1 MGGEQSPEE
10 PPSLS
15 THAESPRVRRTPW
28 FPAAYVK
35 GVVALAAAYFVTAK
49 LGQALR
55 YTGSVSAIWPPVG
68 LGIAALYLWGFAWW
82 PGLFIGDFLVNLELY
97 VHHTIPI
104 GSLIGQQTGNMI
116 EIVGGAWLLRMLIG
130 PGARLDRVRQI
141 SGVFAAGAVA
151 TAASAT
157 IGTVSLL
164 AGGVIAASEVPTFW
178 RTWWLGDLS
187 GVLVILPLIVVWI
200 RSTAADRRRLFTW
213 SGAAAMSS
221 VLLLTVAA
229 VSTTATVTYL
239 IFPAL
244 VWAALRFRAPGAT
257 LAVAITAAVTI
268 GMTADN
274 LGAFS
279 RQQIDNRTLSTQLY
293 ITIAALTALLL
304 SAIVSEGER
313 SMAALEEAKRRE
325 GERTEEERYRIAREL
340 HDSVSQVLFSTV
352 LQIRTAQ
359 KELAADGF
367 SASRSIA
374 RSLSTIGGLV
384 RTAQSEMRALIF
396 ELRRTTLEGGLARA
410 LSAYGDQL
418 GSSTGL
424 RVTVQSPTV
433 PLSLSH
439 AAQAQL
445 FAIAREALANV
456 VKHSRAGRAEVV
468 VSAKTNV
475 VVVEVRDDG
484 CGFDV
489 APDRPGHYGL
499 ESIRDRASELGGKA
513 TITSSPGAGTAVR
526 VEVPAAG
533 AVVQEEV

>member
-1 MGGEQSPEE
+1 
-10 PPSLS
+10 LS
-15 THAESPRVRRTPW
+15 AHAESPRVRRTPW
-28 FPAAYVK
+28 FPTAYVK
-35 GVVALAAAYFVTAK
+35 GVIGLAASYYVAAK

-68 LGIAALYLWGFAWW
+68 VGMAALYLWGFVWW
-82 PGLFIGDFLVNLELY
+82 PGVFLGDFVVNLELY

-116 EIVGGAWLLRMLIG
+116 EIVGGAWLLRRFIG
-130 PGARLDRVRQI
+130 AGASLDRVREI
-141 SGVFAAGAVA
+141 IGMFTAAAVA

-164 AGGVIAASEVPTFW
+164 AGGVIHRHEVATFW

-187 GVLVILPLIVVWI
+187 GVLVILPLIVVWR
-200 RSTAADRRRLFTW
+200 RSYASAARRLFTW
-213 SGAAAMSS
+213 TGAAVMSS
-221 VLLLTVAA
+221 VLLLTVLA

-239 IFPAL
+239 VFPAL
-244 VWAALRFRAPGAT
+244 IWAALRFRAPGAT

-293 ITIAALTALLL
+293 IAVAALTALLL
-304 SAIVSEGER
+304 SAIVSESER
-313 SMAALEEAKRRE
+313 SMAALQEAKRRE
-325 GERTEEERYRIAREL
+325 GEQAEEERYRIAREL

-359 KELAADGF
+359 KGLGAEGL

-396 ELRRTTLEGGLARA
+396 ELRRDTLEEGFSRA
-410 LSAYGDQL
+410 LATYGDQL
-418 GSSTGL
+418 RASTGL
-424 RVTVQSPTV
+424 LVTVDCSTT
-433 PLSLSH
+433 PLSLPHSS
-439 AAQAQL
+439 QAQL
-445 FAIAREALANV
+445 FAIVREALSNV
-456 VKHSRAGRAEVV
+456 AKHSGADRADVI
-468 VSAKTNV
+468 VSTRPDAV
-475 VVVEVRDDG
+475 LVEVRDNG

-489 APDRPGHYGL
+489 TADRPGHYGL
-499 ESIRDRASELGGKA
+499 ESIRGRASELGGA
-513 TITSSPGAGTAVR
+513 ASILSSPGAGTSVH
-526 VEVPAAG
+526 VQVPALG
-533 AVVQEEV
+533 AISTDEV